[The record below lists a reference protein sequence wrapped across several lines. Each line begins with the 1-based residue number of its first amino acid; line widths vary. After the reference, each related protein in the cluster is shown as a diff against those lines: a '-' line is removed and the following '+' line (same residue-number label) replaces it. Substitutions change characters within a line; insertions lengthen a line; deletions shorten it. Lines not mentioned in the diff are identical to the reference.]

1 MNRNIIIILGLLLVT
16 SAIFLTYNPGD
27 QSGISYTGDFNVV
40 PVNSEENFNNFLKQ
54 MSDSGYYYGTGNIA
68 VKEYALTSEMA
79 LEDSSMAPG
88 YSEERYS
95 ETNVQVAGVDEADI
109 VKTNGELIFYTTQGP
124 TWVNYWGK
132 VTYAIDAVPAE
143 TAQIIGNISE
153 GGNLY
158 LDEDNLIVI
167 TYDGIKNYN
176 ISNPKV
182 PELIWAKDLNGSY
195 LDSRLIGGELYLIVQ
210 EYGINGPIIWN
221 NVKIGYDE
229 IYIPVIPDIMYPS
242 FESTYIISSINVES
256 GDIENTVALIGSYS
270 NTVYVSEENIYFA
283 YELDYNEDK
292 LMMDFIW
299 KNSDKYFPK
308 EVADKLDRVFSNT
321 DFGDSAKY
329 VEMTEILEDYLKK
342 LSSEEMNNLE
352 NEIENDYEIYLKE
365 HWEELEGT
373 GIVKINLD
381 DFELTSGKVPGTIL
395 NSFSMDEYNGNLR
408 IATTIGNDWRYND
421 IQTNNIYVFD
431 ENMEIIGKV
440 TDLEEGE
447 KIYSARFIGDK
458 AYVVTYKETDPL
470 LVIDLKDP
478 KNPEVLGELKI
489 PGYSTYLHPIGNN
502 KLIGIGKDD
511 SNMVKISLFD
521 ITDFENPKELSKY
534 SLNEYWSTALYEHH
548 AFLWDSEKEILVL
561 PAGSHAYAFEVKESG
576 IKMVKDDVFKDY
588 SVLRSL
594 YIGDYLYTFSNY
606 EIHVIDENTWE
617 TVKKIN
623 LPKYEYPYYETYIE
637 TVEDTSGI
645 EVETTEEK
653 MVIGENITIKLDENP
668 TTGYA
673 WNYSISD
680 DSKIEVLSDEYIQD
694 DVDDGIVGAGGVHEW
709 TFNATESGEVE
720 ITFDYYR
727 SWEGIENSVNT
738 VVYKITI
745 E

>member
-1 MNRNIIIILGLLLVT
+1 MNRNIIIILGLLIVT
-16 SAIFLTYNPGD
+16 SAVFLTYNPED
-27 QSGISYTGDFNVV
+27 LKINYTGDFKVV

-54 MSDSGYYYGTGNIA
+54 VSSSGYYLSGSNYA
-68 VKEYALTSEMA
+68 VKEYAVTSEIA
-79 LEDSSMAPG
+79 YDSDSRASG

-95 ETNVQVAGVDEADI
+95 ETNVQVVGVDEADI
-109 VKTNGELIFYTTQGP
+109 VKTNGEFIFYTTQGP
-124 TWVNYWGK
+124 TWGNYWGQ
-132 VTYAIDAVPAE
+132 VTYTIDALPPE
-143 TAQIIGNISE
+143 TAQIIGNITD

-158 LDEDNLIVI
+158 LDGDNLIVI

-176 ISNPKV
+176 ISNPKA

-195 LDSRLIGGELYLIVQ
+195 VDSRLINGKLYMIVQ

-221 NVKIGYDE
+221 NVRIDYDN
-229 IYIPVIPDIMYPS
+229 IYIPIIPDIIYND
-242 FESTYIISSINVES
+242 FETTYIVSSIDVES
-256 GDIENTVALIGSYS
+256 GDIENTAALVGSYS
-270 NTVYVSEENIYFA
+270 NTVYVTKDSIYFA
-283 YELDYNEDK
+283 YELDYDEDK
-292 LMMDFIW
+292 LMMKFVAE
-299 KNSDKYFPK
+299 NSAKYFPK
-308 EVADKLDRVFSNT
+308 EVTDKLDRVFSNT
-321 DFGDSAKY
+321 DFGDNAKY
-329 VEMTEILEDYLKK
+329 VQMTEILEDYLKT

-365 HWEELEGT
+365 NWEELEGT
-373 GIVKINLD
+373 GIAKISLD
-381 DFELTSGKVPGTIL
+381 DFKVTSGKVPGTIL
-395 NSFSMDEYNGNLR
+395 NSFSMDEYEGNLR
-408 IATTIGNDWRYND
+408 IATTIGNDWRFRD

-431 ENMEIIGKV
+431 ENMDVIGKV
-440 TDLEEGE
+440 TGLEEGE
-447 KIYSARFIGDK
+447 RIYSARFIGDK
-458 AYVVTYKETDPL
+458 AYIVTYKETDPL

-478 KNPEVLGELKI
+478 ENPEVIGELKI

-502 KLIGIGKDD
+502 KVIGIGKDD
-511 SNMVKISLFD
+511 QNMVKISLFD
-521 ITDFENPKELSKY
+521 ITDLENPKELSKY

-561 PAGSHAYAFEVKESG
+561 PAGSHAYAFEVKENG

-606 EIHVIDENTWE
+606 EVHVINENTWE

-623 LPKYEYPYYETYIE
+623 LPKYEYPYYGPYVEPAEDSTDTKIE
-637 TVEDTSGI
+637 TIDEKINVG
-645 EVETTEEK
+645 ETLT
-653 MVIGENITIKLDENP
+653 ITLDENP
-668 TTGYA
+668 TTGYT

-680 DSKIEVLSDEYIQD
+680 DDKIELSFDEYIQD
-694 DVDDGIVGAGGVHEW
+694 EVEDGIVGAGGVHEW

-720 ITFDYYR
+720 LKFDYYR
-727 SWEGIENSVNT
+727 SWEGIENSANT